1 MRTLDQPAWR
11 ALAAAHADRVR
22 PWVADR
28 LARRSAGRPH
38 AVWDFL
44 FDYYPYSPGRLATWH
59 PGHGVVLAGPAATT
73 YLSERGYVA
82 VDGGVTADPAA
93 ASPQRLRLA
102 IAILGRTRDRAPMT
116 GCFGLHEWAMT
127 YGQAPAEVRHTYVPL
142 RLEPAQIA
150 ETVDAIGLRCTHV
163 DAYRFFT
170 PEALPLNEHRPTRST
185 QPDDEQPGCLHA
197 SMDLYK
203 YASWFA
209 PLVGSDLVTDCF
221 ENAAA
226 ARELDMR
233 ASPYDVSSYG
243 LEAVRVETAEGRR
256 EYVELQRAVIERTAP
271 LRDRLLARL
280 RDVQDVF
287 SS

>member
-1 MRTLDQPAWR
+1 
-11 ALAAAHADRVR
+11 
-22 PWVADR
+22 
-28 LARRSAGRPH
+28 
-38 AVWDFL
+38 
-44 FDYYPYSPGRLATWH
+44 
-59 PGHGVVLAGPAATT
+59 
-73 YLSERGYVA
+73 
-82 VDGGVTADPAA
+82 
-93 ASPQRLRLA
+93 
-102 IAILGRTRDRAPMT
+102 
-116 GCFGLHEWAMT
+116 
-127 YGQAPAEVRHTYVPL
+127 
-142 RLEPAQIA
+142 
-150 ETVDAIGLRCTHV
+150 
-163 DAYRFFT
+163 
-170 PEALPLNEHRPTRST
+170 
-185 QPDDEQPGCLHA
+185 
-197 SMDLYK
+197 MDLYK

-280 RDVQDVF
+280 RAVQDVF

>member
-127 YGQAPAEVRHTYVPL
+127 
-142 RLEPAQIA
+142 
-150 ETVDAIGLRCTHV
+150 
-163 DAYRFFT
+163 
-170 PEALPLNEHRPTRST
+170 
-185 QPDDEQPGCLHA
+185 
-197 SMDLYK
+197 
-203 YASWFA
+203 
-209 PLVGSDLVTDCF
+209 
-221 ENAAA
+221 
-226 ARELDMR
+226 
-233 ASPYDVSSYG
+233 
-243 LEAVRVETAEGRR
+243 
-256 EYVELQRAVIERTAP
+256 
-271 LRDRLLARL
+271 
-280 RDVQDVF
+280 
-287 SS
+287 